1 MHVIAMGPGPPLSC
15 SAERLPSEITGTCT
29 GEAAAPLAGEGA
41 GRGTALAGR
50 GSVGPGSPS
59 LSRMSLL
66 PHSLFLK
73 SPFLS
78 DKPQNF

>member
-29 GEAAAPLAGEGA
+29 GEAAAPLVGEGA
-41 GRGTALAGR
+41 GRG
-50 GSVGPGSPS
+50 SVGSGSPS
-59 LSRMSLL
+59 LSCMSLL

-78 DKPQNF
+78 DRPQNF